1 LNSQAGQLLCA
12 FLVIAA
18 VVLLIA
24 RFKLHPFLALTLGSI
39 AIGFQSGMK
48 LPQIARTFQE
58 GVGST
63 LGFLAVVVGLGVM
76 LGKMLAE
83 SGGAQVIARRFT
95 QLLAGN
101 RLPWAMLFISLIIG
115 IPVFFAVGLV
125 LLVPVV
131 YAVARETR
139 TPLLLLAIPAVS
151 GLSVSQGFLPP
162 HPGPMLAIEQIGAD
176 VGKTIML
183 GALIGLPTALVAGPL
198 FARLIVGRG
207 IVGPQIP
214 PSSFTDSTVE
224 KADTSPVS
232 APSFGLT
239 LFTILLP
246 VILMLLAS
254 LADLT
259 LPVESKCRVWAD
271 FFGGPA
277 IALLAA
283 VLLATYSFGYGRGFK
298 GREVLKFLEES
309 LAPAAGILL
318 VVGAGGGLSK
328 MLERGG
334 LGGIVAGYVEHAKVS
349 PLLLGWLVAA
359 STRLAVGSATVA
371 ITMASAMLAPVAA
384 HSPGMHRE
392 LLVLAMGAGSL
403 FCSHVND
410 GGFWLVKESFNLT
423 VAETFKTW
431 TVLETSIGVIGLLLV
446 LLLGQVL

>member
-1 LNSQAGQLLCA
+1 M
-12 FLVIAA
+12 IAA

-39 AIGFQSGMK
+39 GIGFQSGMK

-83 SGGAQVIARRFT
+83 SGGARVIARKFT
-95 QLLAGN
+95 ELLSGS
-101 RLPWAMLFISLIIG
+101 RLPWAMLCISLVVG

-162 HPGPMLAIEQIGAD
+162 HPGPMLAIEQVGAD

-198 FARLIVGRG
+198 FARFVVGRG
-207 IVGPQIP
+207 IVASQPLEIGFPDSTAQAQRNSTASP
-214 PSSFTDSTVE
+214 PSF
-224 KADTSPVS
+224 A
-232 APSFGLT
+232 LT
-239 LFTILLP
+239 LLTILLP

-259 LPVESKCRVWAD
+259 LPADNIGRVWAD
-271 FFGGPA
+271 FLGGPA
-277 IALLAA
+277 IALLLA
-283 VLLATYSFGYGRGFK
+283 VLLSIYSFGFARGFS
-298 GREVLKFLEES
+298 RVEILRFLEES

-371 ITMASAMLAPVAA
+371 ITMASAMLAPVVA
-384 HSPGMHRE
+384 HAPGMHRE

-431 TVLETSIGVIGLLLV
+431 TVLETSIGLVGLLLV
-446 LLLGQVL
+446 LVLGQLL